1 MSYLN
6 YFLLILFGVLPSVI
20 WLLFY
25 LKRDVHPE
33 PKGMILKIFFYGML
47 VTIPAIFI
55 EVLILKLTK
64 NLSFLPAFW
73 LSLLNVFLT
82 VALVEELLKFF
93 VVRQKVFNN
102 PALDEPI
109 DAMIYMIVAGLG
121 FAAGENILI
130 LFPSKASFFGEIFGI
145 SVFRFLG
152 ATFLHALASAIVG
165 FFIGLSFFRK
175 TERKKLILTGL
186 FLAVLLHGF
195 YNLLLMSPNLISF
208 PFGIK
213 IKLETGWK
221 ISLVALLLGGAA
233 TYVSFCFKKLK
244 GFIKL
249 PESN

>member
-55 EVLILKLTK
+55 EVFILKLTK

-93 VVRQKVFNN
+93 VVRQKVFN
-102 PALDEPI
+102 I
-109 DAMIYMIVAGLG
+109 Q
-121 FAAGENILI
+121 
-130 LFPSKASFFGEIFGI
+130 
-145 SVFRFLG
+145 R
-152 ATFLHALASAIVG
+152 
-165 FFIGLSFFRK
+165 
-175 TERKKLILTGL
+175 LTNRL
-186 FLAVLLHGF
+186 TL
-195 YNLLLMSPNLISF
+195 
-208 PFGIK
+208 
-213 IKLETGWK
+213 
-221 ISLVALLLGGAA
+221 
-233 TYVSFCFKKLK
+233 
-244 GFIKL
+244 
-249 PESN
+249 